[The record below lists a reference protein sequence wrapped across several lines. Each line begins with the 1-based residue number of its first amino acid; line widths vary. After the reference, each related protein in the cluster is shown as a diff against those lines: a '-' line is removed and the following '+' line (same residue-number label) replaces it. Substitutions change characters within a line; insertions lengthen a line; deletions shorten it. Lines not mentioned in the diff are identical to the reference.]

1 MSTVPSLSSRLSSTS
16 SARTTMSTI
25 LHWHLIHQSEI
36 QHQERVSYLSDS
48 GSIESPDITSVR
60 CTLVTLTLPLVL
72 IAVTID
78 IFMILLDSYKYTYRN
93 PIKSG
98 IIIMNVPC
106 YWWFPQFAHLNILR
120 VWMRHS
126 DLLGHWVWGAE
137 QYIHEGSFWA
147 RSRCGSANRVQRGVK
162 VSGLVHSTPPSA
174 RLWRHRWWYALPGP

>member
-1 MSTVPSLSSRLSSTS
+1 MHL
-16 SARTTMSTI
+16 TMSI
-25 LHWHLIHQSEI
+25 AHPYLQQPLSHQSEI

-48 GSIESPDITSVR
+48 GPIESPDITSVR

-78 IFMILLDSYKYTYRN
+78 IFVILLDSYKYTYRN

-106 YWWFPQFAHLNILR
+106 HWWFLQIAHLNILR

-137 QYIHEGSFWA
+137 QYMHEGSFWA

-162 VSGLVHSTPPSA
+162 VSGLVHTHHQVPGYGVTDGGTHCPVLNGRPSLSPS
-174 RLWRHRWWYALPGP
+174 R